1 MLLPLALVC
10 SRHVCGIIHCLG
22 RTVRSNP
29 RIHTISRRRVCGAI
43 GAPQAL
49 FPRFWTAHCQLDL
62 KASDPI
68 LLNMPADSAQIALE
82 RVLAAVGQCL
92 DRKSAEAL
100 LRLRADAEMQGRIE
114 KLADKS
120 TEGKLTPEERDEYEA
135 MIRVGNFVAIL
146 QAKARRLLAEGHA
159 A

>member
-1 MLLPLALVC
+1 LGGFGSLDHNL
-10 SRHVCGIIHCLG
+10 HCRPG
-22 RTVRSNP
+22 VFIPYFGTP
-29 RIHTISRRRVCGAI
+29 T
-43 GAPQAL
+43 
-49 FPRFWTAHCQLDL
+49 CQLDL
-62 KASDPI
+62 KASDLI

-92 DRKSAEAL
+92 DRQSAESL
-100 LRLRADAEMQGRIE
+100 LRLRADTEMQGRIE
-114 KLADKS
+114 ELADKC
-120 TEGKLTPEERDEYEA
+120 TEGKLSPEERDEYEA